1 MPLRLP
7 REGRREAVDIV
18 FVGVDAFGFEENLVC
33 VFVGKSNDFRLDTR
47 AVAGADALYL
57 AVVEWGVFEVVAEDL
72 MGSGVGVGYPAG
84 HLFELALDSVEVGE
98 MVVVVV
104 AGLLDEFVKMDTA
117 LVDTSGGTRLHASGG
132 KTEESQLFGETMTSG
147 FSNTS
152 TGDLCLAE
160 MQKTIEKSAVGK
172 DDSARFHL
180 DAEGSLDAADGVVVN
195 EEFGYDV
202 LPDIEVVGGGET
214 LNPLLDKAF
223 SIALTARTPH
233 GRTFAAVEHTEL
245 DGALVGDDTHV
256 SAESVYLPDNL
267 SLSNATD
274 SRIATH
280 LTYFVHVH
288 GDEERLAAH
297 LCCGMCGFAPCVSCA
312 DDDYVIVKIHLYS
325 Y

>member
-1 MPLRLP
+1 MRLP

-18 FVGVDAFGFEENLVC
+18 FVGVDAFGFEENLVG
-33 VFVGKSNDFRLDTR
+33 VFVGESNDLCLDTR
-47 AVAGADALYL
+47 AVAGANALYL
-57 AVVEWGVFEVVAEDL
+57 AVVEWRVFEVVAEDL
-72 MGSGVGVGYPAG
+72 VGSGIGVGYPAG

-117 LVDTSGGTRLHASGG
+117 LVDTSGCAGLHARGS
-132 KTEESQLFGETMTSG
+132 KTEEPQLFGETMASG
-147 FSNTS
+147 FSNTP
-152 TGDLCLAE
+152 TGNLRFAE
-160 MQKTIEKSAVGK
+160 MQETVEKSAVGK
-172 DDSARFHL
+172 DDSACFHL
-180 DAEGSLDAADGVVVN
+180 DTEGRIDATDGVAADKK
-195 EEFGYDV
+195 FGYDI

-214 LNPLLDKAF
+214 LNPLLDEAF
-223 SIALTARTPH
+223 SVALTAWTPH

-245 DGALVGDDTHV
+245 DGALVGDDTHI
-256 SAESVYLPDNL
+256 SAESIYLPDNL
-267 SLSNATD
+267 SFSDTTD

-280 LTYFVHVH
+280 LTYFVHIH

-297 LCCGMCGFAPCVSCA
+297 LCGGMCGFAPCVSCA